1 MKIDFRML
9 ARLGLSMDTRKKYH
23 MVQCP
28 CTRAI
33 FGVYEDLDEAL
44 LSVLC
49 TPLAYD
55 AKFDRSFS
63 GYYYEFQKGFFQ
75 NISVWQLMEA
85 LSKEMSDNSVGLLDE
100 DHDAD
105 AREAARME
113 MLFYPYIDKN
123 MQPYKDYV
131 WSSANDI
138 DNEVSDLM
146 ERARL

>member
-1 MKIDFRML
+1 
-9 ARLGLSMDTRKKYH
+9 MDTRKRYH

-28 CTRAI
+28 CTWTI
-33 FGVYEDLDEAL
+33 FGIYEDLDEAI

-49 TPLAYD
+49 TPLRYD

-75 NISVWQLMEA
+75 NISVWEILSA
-85 LSKEMSDNSVGLLDE
+85 LSKEISDNRRRLLDGSY
-100 DHDAD
+100 DAD

-113 MLFYPYIDKN
+113 VLFYPYIDQK

-131 WSSANDI
+131 WSSANEP
-138 DNEVSDLM
+138 DNE
-146 ERARL
+146 